1 MTRALVQVGLV
12 ITLCNC
18 LRIHMQSLCCF
29 DWFFVLL
36 VAGLT
41 VVFGA
46 GLCYAL
52 TNSKLW

>member
-12 ITLCNC
+12 IALCNC

>member
-1 MTRALVQVGLV
+1 MIHAIVQVALV
-12 ITLCNC
+12 ITLRNC
-18 LRIHMQSLCCF
+18 MRVQMQSLCCF